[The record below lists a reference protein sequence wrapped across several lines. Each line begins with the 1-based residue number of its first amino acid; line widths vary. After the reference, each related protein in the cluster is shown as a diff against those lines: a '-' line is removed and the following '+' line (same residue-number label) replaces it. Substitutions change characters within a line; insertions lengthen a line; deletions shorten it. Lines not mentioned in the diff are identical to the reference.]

1 MKHNSLYFVQKYTRT
16 FAHGYYMFLEAHL
29 FRIIN
34 LFRSLNF
41 SLNVF

>member
-1 MKHNSLYFVQKYTRT
+1 MKHNSLYFAQKCTRT
-16 FAHGYYMFLEAHL
+16 SAHGYYMFLEAHL

-41 SLNVF
+41 PLNVF